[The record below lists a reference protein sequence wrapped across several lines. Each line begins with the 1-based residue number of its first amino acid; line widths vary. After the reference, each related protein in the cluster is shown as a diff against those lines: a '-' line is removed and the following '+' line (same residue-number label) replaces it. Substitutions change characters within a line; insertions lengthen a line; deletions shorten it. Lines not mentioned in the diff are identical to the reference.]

1 MNGLIKSTAATR
13 LSTADWLAVTGITVD
28 ATIPDG
34 TVLKLALRTAGG
46 EWKAWSDSAWASLST
61 QTLTADSLLSEGNTK
76 AEIEALDST
85 ALAWLADEEVEIA
98 LALSKGDTADSP
110 QVESI
115 SIAGSTGEDVYTKVV
130 ESLPLTLSSTGD
142 AVEILAIEQ
151 TKSTSGGGTATLTC
165 SMMDG
170 QGVWSE
176 FGALSEAQGKFATA
190 IKLRATLAVTVIGGA
205 DSATITSVKLVH
217 RVDNVAVFG
226 EGTGQIVTRTYE
238 FLHEMGRCHLMCKRP
253 IVKDASLR
261 AYVAL
266 RSKPIQVTNELLG
279 TGTGAPATYTVAHPE
294 GLAPHTMG
302 IRVNGDY
309 TGVYNLN
316 SATGKITL
324 TAPEGAEVRTE
335 YQYNWELEEWLP
347 MVKDAEYPDTQSP
360 LIVNDQFNYSA
371 GADGDRGSV
380 SAVKIELEQGKGTV
394 TGEELGIAT
403 GAPQAFTLA
412 HRPRPHT
419 IVAKGDGTPLE
430 SSAYY
435 WHDEGRLLWVTAPNG
450 TVLTADYQWL
460 GLPPSVHSVAAV
472 WNV

>member
-1 MNGLIKSTAATR
+1 MNGLIKTTSVTKV
-13 LSTADWLAVTGITVD
+13 STADWLAVTGITVT
-28 ATIPDG
+28 ATIPAG
-34 TVLKLALRTAGG
+34 ASLKMSIRTAEG
-46 EWKAWSDSAWASLST
+46 EWKAWGGSAWASLST

-76 AEIEALDST
+76 AEIEALDSA
-85 ALAWLADEEVEIA
+85 ALAWLVDKEIEIA
-98 LALSKGDTADSP
+98 LALSTGDTADSP

-115 SIAGSTGEDVYTKVV
+115 VISGATAEDQYAKVV
-130 ESLPLTLSSTGD
+130 ESLPLMLSGNGEP
-142 AVEILAIEQ
+142 VEILRIDSL
-151 TKSTSGGGTATLTC
+151 KSVTANGTVTLECSLMESGGT
-165 SMMDG
+165 
-170 QGVWSE
+170 WSE
-176 FGALSEAQGKFATA
+176 FGALSEAQGKFAVA

-205 DSATITSVKLVH
+205 DSATITSVKLTH
-217 RVDNVAVFG
+217 RIDNVAVFG

-238 FLHEMGRCHLMCKRP
+238 FLHEMGKCHLMCKRP

-266 RSKPIQVTNELLG
+266 RSNPIQVTNELLG
-279 TGTGAPATYTVAHPE
+279 VGTGAPATYTVAHPE

-302 IRVNGDY
+302 IRVNGEF
-309 TGVYNLN
+309 TGVYSLN
-316 SATGKITL
+316 SATGMITL
-324 TAPEGAEVRTE
+324 TAPEGAEVRGD
-335 YQYNWELEEWLP
+335 YQYNWELEEWIP

-371 GADGDRGSV
+371 GADGDRGSI

-419 IVAKGDGTPLE
+419 IVAKGGGSPLE

-450 TVLTADYQWL
+450 TALTADYQWL
-460 GLPPSVHSVAAV
+460 GLPPSVRSVAAV

>member
-1 MNGLIKSTAATR
+1 MNGLIKTTSVTKISTAE
-13 LSTADWLAVTGITVD
+13 WLAVTGIAVT
-28 ATIPDG
+28 AIIPSG
-34 TVLKLALRTAGG
+34 TSLKLALRTAGG
-46 EWKAWSDSAWASLST
+46 EWKKRSGGAWASLST
-61 QTLTADSLLSEGNTK
+61 QALTAESLLSEGNTK
-76 AEIEALDST
+76 AEIEALDSA
-85 ALAWLADEEVEIA
+85 ALAWLVDTEIEIA
-98 LALSKGDTADSP
+98 LALSTGDTADSP

-115 SIAGSTGEDVYTKVV
+115 VISGTTAEDQYAKVV
-130 ESLPLTLSSTGD
+130 ESLPLMLSGNGEP
-142 AVEILAIEQ
+142 VEILGIDSL
-151 TKSTSGGGTATLTC
+151 KSVTANGTVTLECSLMESG
-165 SMMDG
+165 
-170 QGVWSE
+170 VKWSE
-176 FGALSEAQGKFATA
+176 FGALSEAPGKFAVA

-217 RVDNVAVFG
+217 RIDNVAVFG
-226 EGTGQIVTRTYE
+226 EGVGQIVTRTYE
-238 FLHEMGRCHLMCKRP
+238 FLHDMGRCHLMCKRP

-279 TGTGAPATYTVAHPE
+279 AGTGAPATYTVAHPE
-294 GLAPHTMG
+294 GLAPHTMVV
-302 IRVNGDY
+302 RVNGDF

-316 SATGKITL
+316 SATGKVTM
-324 TAPEGAEVRTE
+324 TAPAGAEIRAD
-335 YQYNWELEEWLP
+335 YQYNWELEEWIP

-371 GADGDRGSV
+371 GAEGDRGSI
-380 SAVKIELEQGKGTV
+380 SAIKVELEQGKGIV
-394 TGEELGIAT
+394 TGESLGAAT

-419 IVAKGDGTPLE
+419 IVAKGNGTPLA

-450 TVLTADYQWL
+450 TVLTVDYQWL
-460 GLPPSVHSVAAV
+460 GLPPSVRSIAAV